1 MKRRV
6 AWWSA
11 VFVFGAVA
19 VPAVPALQADGQAK
33 AATAVDL
40 SGLWRL
46 NRQLSD
52 DEEAKTRAAVATTAA
67 QPPADSGSPG
77 GAEGQGGEGQRG
89 GRGGGMG
96 GRAGRG
102 SSVETVDETD
112 PRGAKRTGGPPDT
125 MTVTQADS
133 EIVVEETPGQTRN
146 LYPNGKTYKTDEG
159 AAQIRTSW
167 KDGRLVV
174 EKKNVHGWRLVETW
188 ELAPDRSRV
197 VIHLLFE
204 GGSRPKLTLTR
215 VYDRND
221 EGTPR

>member
-1 MKRRV
+1 MKSSV
-6 AWWSA
+6 TWASG
-11 VFVFGAVA
+11 VFVLGTVA
-19 VPAVPALQADGQAK
+19 SLAVPALQADEQAK
-33 AATAVDL
+33 PSAAVDF
-40 SGLWRL
+40 SGVWRL
-46 NRQLSD
+46 NKELSD

-77 GAEGQGGEGQRG
+77 GAEGQGGEGRRG

-96 GRAGRG
+96 GRTGRG
-102 SSVETVDETD
+102 SSVETVDESD
-112 PRGAKRTGGPPDT
+112 PRGGKRTAGPPDT

-133 EIVVEETPGQTRN
+133 EIVVAETPGQTRN
-146 LYPNGKTYKTDEG
+146 LYPDGKAYRTDEG
-159 AAQIRTSW
+159 ASQIRTSW
-167 KDGRLVV
+167 KDGKLVV

-204 GGSRPKLTLTR
+204 GGSRPKLALTR

-221 EGTPR
+221 QSTPQ